1 MSKIL
6 GLDLG
11 SSSIGWALLDSTT
24 ESGNDFNTIIDA
36 GVRIFQEG
44 VDRST
49 TGAELSK
56 NAQRRAAR
64 GARKLH
70 KRRNQRR
77 EALQELLK
85 IHNLLPDSQDT
96 FDTLMQ
102 INPYHLRV
110 KALDET
116 LSLHEFGRVL
126 YHLNQRRGFKSNRKT
141 GESDGKVATAL
152 SDLQNKIDECGCRTL
167 GEYLASIE
175 PSEQRIRC
183 RYTKRSMYEDEF
195 ELLWS
200 TQAKHHNNLFSNELK
215 REIRNIIF
223 YQRPL
228 KVQKFLVGLCEFEKK
243 EIINQKGE
251 KQWSGKRRSPKG
263 TWYAQQFRMLSE
275 INNLIVIDGHDEWQ
289 LSEDLDMRDKLVH
302 ALQRKKTMNFS
313 AIRKLLFSKGD
324 QPWDHIRFNLEEGG
338 RDKLKGNATEYSL
351 RRALKKKYD
360 GLSIEQR
367 DALIHDLLFLEEDDI
382 VYRHCEHLGLD
393 EETTKKVMAINLEDT
408 YFHLSQKAIKK
419 LLPHLEQGFKYSD
432 AVESVEEYK
441 RRDQINDVII
451 AQLEEPPQLRN
462 PIVQKALYE
471 VRKVVN
477 AIVRE
482 YGKPAKIR
490 VEMARDLKASAKQRK
505 EASFQNTKNRKRN
518 DDIRT
523 RLENEYAISNP
534 SRDDV
539 IKYRLWEEC
548 NHTCP
553 YTNQTIS
560 AAMLFS
566 SEVEIE
572 HILPY
577 SRSLDDSYINKTLCL
592 SSENK
597 IKGNQTPYEAYH
609 ADEDRFH
616 TMLTR
621 VRKFSGQFG
630 YKKFNKFRQKEIQ
643 LDSFIE
649 RQLNDTR
656 YISREV
662 SSYLEQLVGKYHVQ
676 SGRGQMTATLRRLWG
691 LNGILHDSGEK
702 TREDHR
708 HHAVDAV
715 VTALSTPKALKA
727 VSAASK
733 YGRLDKLSMEQFPMP
748 WDNFRHDIE
757 AQIKSIVVSH
767 RVMRKIRGALHEE
780 TAYGALKFTNEKNT
794 AMYAVRKPVAM
805 LSHKE
810 ITQIGDERIR
820 AAICSYI
827 LAKGFDPKDSAD
839 VKKALKDAATRPP
852 VMASGQ
858 VIKRVRLHK
867 PFSNIRMLKNKKN
880 KKYRGVLE
888 GSNHH
893 IVIYEY
899 EDKRGKSKRGG
910 IVVSM
915 FDAAERARHG
925 KPIIQRNLENGKRF
939 VMSLSINELVQVP
952 ISDDVFEVYRVQ
964 KMNAATQICLR
975 QHTAANIN
983 NHSTRMLVMP
993 NTFKGKKIT
1002 IDPLGAVHPAND

>member
-1 MSKIL
+1 MAKIL

-11 SSSIGWALLDSTT
+11 SNSIGWALLESKT
-24 ESGNDFNTIIDA
+24 ESGNDFSRIIDA

-77 EALQELLK
+77 ESLQALL
-85 IHNLLPDSQDT
+85 IDRDLLPDSQED

-102 INPYHLRV
+102 VNPYQLRA
-110 KALDET
+110 KGLNEQ
-116 LSLHEFGRVL
+116 LSFYELGRVL
-126 YHLNQRRGFKSNRKT
+126 YHINQRRGFKSNRKA
-141 GESDGKVATAL
+141 GKSDGKVATAL
-152 SDLQNKIDECGCRTL
+152 SVLQQQIDEQKYRSL

-175 PSEQRIRC
+175 PREQRIRC

-195 ELLWS
+195 ELIWNKQS
-200 TQAKHHNNLFSNELK
+200 TFYSDSLNSELK
-215 REIRNIIF
+215 REVQNIIF

-228 KVQKFLVGLCEFEKK
+228 KVQKFLIGLCEFEKK

-275 INNLIVIDGHDEWQ
+275 INNLIVIDGNDEWQ
-289 LSEDLDMRDKLVH
+289 LSDDLDLRDKLVH
-302 ALQRKKTMNFS
+302 ALQQKKTMNFS

-324 QPWDHIRFNLEEGG
+324 QAWDHIRFNLEEGG
-338 RDKLKGNATEYSL
+338 RDKLQGNAAEYSL
-351 RRALKKKYD
+351 RSVLKKKYD
-360 GLSIEQR
+360 ALSVEQR
-367 DALIHDLLFLEEDDI
+367 DALIHDLLFLEDEKI
-382 VYRHCEHLGLD
+382 LRHHCELLGFSD
-393 EETTKKVMAINLEDT
+393 EVIAKLMKMKFEDS

-419 LLPHLEQGFKYSD
+419 LLPHLEQGLKYSD
-432 AVESVEEYK
+432 AVEAAGYK
-441 RRDQINDVII
+441 RRDQADNTVI
-451 AQLEEPPQLRN
+451 AQLAEPPQLKN

-490 VEMARDLKASAKQRK
+490 IEMARNLKASAKQRK
-505 EASFQNTKNRKRN
+505 EASFHNAKNRRRN
-518 DDIRT
+518 EEIRT
-523 RLENEYAISNP
+523 RLGKEYGISNP

-566 SEVEIE
+566 PEVEIE

-609 ADEDRFH
+609 TDDDRFH
-616 TMLTR
+616 TMLAR
-621 VRKFSGQFG
+621 VRKFSGAFG
-630 YKKFNKFRQKEIQ
+630 YKKFNKFRQKEIR

-662 SSYLEQLVGKYHVQ
+662 SSYLEQLVGNNHVQ

-708 HHAVDAV
+708 HHAIDAV
-715 VTALSTPKALKA
+715 VTALSTPKALKE

-733 YGRLDKLSMEQFPMP
+733 YGRLDKLSIERFPMP
-748 WDNFRHDIE
+748 WDGFRHDIG
-757 AQIKSIVVSH
+757 AQVKSITISH

-780 TAYGALKFTNEKNT
+780 TAYGSLKLTNEKNT
-794 AMYAVRKPVAM
+794 EMYAVRKSVSE

-810 ITQIGDERIR
+810 VTQIGDERIR
-820 AAICSYI
+820 SSICSYI
-827 LAKGFDPKDSAD
+827 IAKGFDPKDSTD
-839 VKKALKDAATRPP
+839 VKKALKDAETNPP

-858 VIKRVRLHK
+858 PIKRVRLHK

-880 KKYRGVLE
+880 KEYRGVLE

-899 EDKRGKSKRGG
+899 EDKRDITKRGG

-925 KPIIQRNLENGKRF
+925 KAVIQRNLEDGKRF
-939 VMSLSINELVQVP
+939 VMSLSINELVEVP
-952 ISDDVFEVYRVQ
+952 IGEDESEVYRVQ

-975 QHTAANIN
+975 KHTAANIN
-983 NHSTRMLVMP
+983 DHSSRMLVMP
-993 NTFKGKKIT
+993 NTFNGKKVVV
-1002 IDPLGAVHPAND
+1002 DPLGKIYPAND